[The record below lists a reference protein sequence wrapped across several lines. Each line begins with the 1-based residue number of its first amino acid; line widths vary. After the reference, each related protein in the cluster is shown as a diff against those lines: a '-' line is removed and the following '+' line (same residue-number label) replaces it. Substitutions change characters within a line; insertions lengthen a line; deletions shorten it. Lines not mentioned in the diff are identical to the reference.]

1 MKTETNT
8 IVHGK
13 VDCPDC
19 NGEGK
24 HILYDYSSGKQI
36 KMIRRCWSCMGHGRM
51 WKTTTTTIK
60 YEVYNGG

>member
-13 VDCPDC
+13 TYCPDC

-24 HILYDYSSGKQI
+24 YIFYDYSSGKQVEI
-36 KMIRRCWSCMGHGRM
+36 LRRCNTCKGHGRM
-51 WKTTTTTIK
+51 WKTTTITIK
-60 YEVYNGG
+60 YEAL